1 VVHPDDEISIDVVMH
16 PRRLGE
22 WTLLATFS
30 SDELTEVE
38 GEKTVTVVSKAEWE
52 EKEKNGMIIVVLM
65 A

>member
-16 PRRLGE
+16 PRRLRE
-22 WTLLATFS
+22 RTLLATFS

-38 GEKTVTVVSKAEWE
+38 GETTVYVVSKSEWE